1 MKKFLAILLVCVF
14 AFSLVACGGSEE
26 SSAPAFSNA
35 NSTPKEEPSKVVSS
49 TAPQSSSA
57 ASAESSNTEV
67 EDNNLITQFIS
78 WGKPYYE
85 NIVAT
90 ISTDATSLQLNKY
103 NEAVA
108 AEENGVFTAGN
119 DIELAEGADIANFAI
134 AVFEYNHTVF
144 GYVKKELQAVGSAKL
159 DTAVPADGFVVVI
172 DKKNDNKIKQIQDA
186 SATTLFFPHG
196 IIVNNE
202 LDAEIEK
209 AATAPTIDGKVEE
222 GEYGDVVWTAN
233 PESTLFSYAQFEVNN
248 YNVSADIYMTYDE
261 NYLYLAA
268 VVDTPDHFNDRTP
281 ETCTDMYDLTCI
293 QVNVMGVA
301 PSDDYIINGVWDYRK
316 TNRDIVD
323 KFNLIR
329 QWGLGVNPDTAES
342 LKCTWMAPAGSTDNA
357 ISVNTRV
364 DQITTYEVAIPWADL
379 GTVDNPVDIKAGS
392 EIGVSVSINSG
403 SADKPFQ
410 VLHMRDGG
418 GIIGI
423 NDFTKIPT
431 ITLG

>member
-1 MKKFLAILLVCVF
+1 MKKFLAIPLVCAF
-14 AFSLVACGGSEE
+14 AFSFVACGGSDE

-35 NSTPKEEPSKVVSS
+35 NSTPKEEPSKVTSS
-49 TAPQSSSA
+49 SAAPQSSSA
-57 ASAESSNTEV
+57 AESSDTVV

-78 WGKPYYE
+78 WGKPYYQ
-85 NIVAT
+85 NIVST
-90 ISTDATSLQLNKY
+90 ISTEATSLQLNKY

-119 DIELAEGADIANFAI
+119 KLELAEGADIANFAI

-159 DTAVPADGFVVVI
+159 ETAVPEDGFVVVI
-172 DKKNDNKIKQIQDA
+172 DKKNDNKIKQIQEA
-186 SATTLFFPHG
+186 TATTLFFPHG
-196 IIVNNE
+196 IIVNTG

-209 AATAPTIDGKVEE
+209 AATAPTIDGKVED

-233 PESTLFSYAQFEVNN
+233 PESPLFSYAQFEVNN
-248 YNVSADIYMTYDE
+248 YNVNADVYMTYDE

-281 ETCTDMYDLTCI
+281 DTCGDMYDLTCI
-293 QVNVMGVA
+293 QVSVMGVA
-301 PSDDYIINGVWDYRK
+301 PSDEYITNGAWDYRQ

-323 KFNLIR
+323 KHNLIR

-342 LKCTWMAPAGSTDNA
+342 LKCVWMAPAGAADNSTT
-357 ISVNTRV
+357 VNTRV
-364 DQITTYEVAIPWADL
+364 DQITTYEVQIPWADL
-379 GTVDNPVDIKAGS
+379 GNAENLIDIKEGTELGIA
-392 EIGVSVSINSG
+392 VSINSG

-423 NDFTKIPT
+423 NDLTKIPT
-431 ITLG
+431 ITLS